1 MNAQSAHMLAVP
13 QKNYADNAH
22 VYEQD
27 ANDYEQNMNSYYY
40 DPSLPVDN
48 FSAGPEFYHGQEW
61 GAKRGFENYDDC
73 EKNYHKAYMNCNQ
86 GGNAFNLSSFN
97 PRQGESS
104 HQAFTNPSPYMESSE
119 RGHFNKSL
127 NSLRLFTTKMEYIQG

>member
-1 MNAQSAHMLAVP
+1 MNAQNTHMLAVP
-13 QKNYADNAH
+13 QKNHADSAH
-22 VYEQD
+22 AYGQD

-40 DPSLPVDN
+40 DPSLPADN
-48 FSAGPEFYHGQEW
+48 FAAGPEFYFGQEW
-61 GAKRGFENYDDC
+61 GAKEGFENYDDC

-104 HQAFTNPSPYMESSE
+104 HQAFTNPSPYMESAD